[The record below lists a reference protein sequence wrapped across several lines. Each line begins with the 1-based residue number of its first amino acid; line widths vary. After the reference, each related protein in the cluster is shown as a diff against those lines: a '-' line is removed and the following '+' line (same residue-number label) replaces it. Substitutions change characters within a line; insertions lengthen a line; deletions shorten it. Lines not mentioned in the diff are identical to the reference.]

1 MKCLNE
7 PIARQADA
15 EDGCTGHFWEA
26 RFQSQA
32 LRSERAL
39 LAAMAYVDLNPVRAR
54 MALTPE
60 ASKFTSIRVRIRRD
74 NTAREPRGPVTRM
87 LKRGEL
93 HHFETPIRPLLQFS
107 DTVNWM
113 DDTQSSKDR
122 LPMREPDYL
131 KLVEATG
138 RLATPGKRGRIDA
151 SVTPTL
157 DRLGLSSAEWVQAST
172 GFRELY
178 RNGDLRLKPT
188 G

>member
-7 PIARQADA
+7 PIARQANA

-74 NTAREPRGPVTRM
+74 NTAREQHGSVRRM
-87 LKRGEL
+87 LERGEL

-107 DTVNWM
+107 DTVNPLNP
-113 DDTQSSKDR
+113 TVGSQGAADR
-122 LPMREPDYL
+122 LPMRAPDYL
-131 KLVEATG
+131 ELVDATG
-138 RLATPGKRGRIDA
+138 RLVLTGKRGRIDA
-151 SVTPTL
+151 SVDPIL
-157 DRLGLSSAEWVQAST
+157 
-172 GFRELY
+172 
-178 RNGDLRLKPT
+178 
-188 G
+188 